1 MSSARKGKI
10 GRRIVLLVL
19 TSVSLSLVTLTAAFL
34 WLQLRDNVD
43 ARRASIQATAYVFA
57 SAIADHV
64 AERNDREVFGALRSI
79 RQVPDVSRVVALD
92 AEGRQIAALGAASML
107 QTDIVDES
115 AGWYALLTRG
125 WFPVVTDIV
134 KAGRSVGRLVII
146 ADVSDLRSQVMRA
159 MLVTMLGALLAG
171 GVGITAALRLQ
182 RRITAPI
189 ASLTDA
195 MTHIR
200 EARDYSTKVEHQS
213 DDETGILVDAFNG
226 MMGEIG
232 ERDAALN
239 QLAFFD
245 PLTGLPNRQQF
256 LQRLEEILGNVRDEN
271 FAAALFLL
279 DLDEFKSV
287 NDSFGHSAGDALLEK
302 VTARF
307 EVECTAGTVLA
318 RLGGDEFALI
328 VPGPADEDAAQQ
340 AVVPFLAALLKPV
353 DLNGREILA
362 SASVGAALVPRDG
375 EAAADLLR
383 RADLALYSAKREGRA
398 RVHFYRP
405 QLEADMQSLMALG
418 QDLRQAIAQG
428 ELEAYYQPQ
437 VDVRTGGIAG
447 FESLLRW
454 KHPVQGYISPGKFI
468 PVAESNGL
476 ICDLGHWIL
485 RESCAQARAW
495 LDQGL
500 ETGTMSVNVSVA
512 QLQQLRFED
521 EVRAVLAETGLPG
534 SRLCLELTE
543 SLFAGHSLQRI
554 RELLTSLKTLGV
566 HLAIDDFGT
575 GYSSLAYLQGF
586 PFDKIKID
594 RAFVSGVGSN
604 PEKRRLLRGM
614 MELAHALD
622 LSTVAE
628 GAETEDELAVLQ
640 ELGADSVQGYVH
652 SKPVPA
658 AQAEAFVRRLV
669 DEREARH
676 VAVGA

>member
-1 MSSARKGKI
+1 MGSNRKGRI

-19 TSVSLSLVTLTAAFL
+19 FSVTLSLVTLTAAFL
-34 WLQLRDNVD
+34 WLQLRDSVN
-43 ARRASIQATAYVFA
+43 ARREAIEATAYVFA

-64 AERNDREVFGALRSI
+64 ATRNEQEIFGALRSI
-79 RQVPDVSRVVALD
+79 RRVPDVSRVVALD

-107 QTDIVDES
+107 QTDIVDGK

-125 WFPVVTDIV
+125 WFPVVTEIV
-134 KAGRSVGRLVII
+134 KAGQPVGRLIII
-146 ADVSDLRSQVMRA
+146 ADVTGLRTQVLRA
-159 MLVTMLGALLAG
+159 VLVTLLGALLAG
-171 GVGITAALRLQ
+171 GMGVVAAIRLQ
-182 RRITAPI
+182 RRITGPI

-200 EARDYSTKVEHQS
+200 EARDYSTKVENRS

-239 QLAFFD
+239 ELAFFD
-245 PLTGLPNRQQF
+245 PLTGLPNRLQF
-256 LQRLEEILGNVRDEN
+256 LQKLELALGHVLAGQRG
-271 FAAALFLL
+271 AALFIL
-279 DLDEFKSV
+279 DLDDFRAV
-287 NDSFGHSAGDALLEK
+287 NDAFGHAAGDDLLRL
-302 VTARF
+302 VTARY
-307 EVECTAGTVLA
+307 EAECRPGTVLA

-328 VPGPADEDAAQQ
+328 VPGPRDEASAQE
-340 AVVPFLAALLKPV
+340 AIAPFVAALLSPI
-353 DLNGREILA
+353 DLHGRQILSGA
-362 SASVGAALVPRDG
+362 CVGVALIPTDG
-375 EAAADLLR
+375 ERADDLLR
-383 RADLALYSAKREGRA
+383 RADLALNSAKREGRT
-398 RVHFYRP
+398 RIQFYRP
-405 QLEADMQSLMALG
+405 KLEEDMQSLVALG
-418 QDLRQAIAQG
+418 QDLRHAIANG
-428 ELEAYYQPQ
+428 ELEAHYQPQ
-437 VDVRTGGIAG
+437 VDARTGKLAG

-454 KHPVQGYISPGKFI
+454 KHPLQGYISPGRFI

-485 RESCAQARAW
+485 RESCERAKAW
-495 LDQGL
+495 MELGL
-500 ETGTMSVNVSVA
+500 EVGTMSVNVSVA
-512 QLQQLRFED
+512 QLQQLGFE
-521 EVRAVLAETGLPG
+521 EEIRTVLADTGLPG

-554 RELLTSLKTLGV
+554 RELLASLKTFGV
-566 HLAIDDFGT
+566 QLAIDDFGT

-594 RAFVSGVGSN
+594 RAFVSGVGGN

-628 GAETEDELAVLQ
+628 GAETQEELAVLR

-652 SKPVPA
+652 SKPLPA
-658 AQAEAFVRRLV
+658 ADAEVFAQRLA
-669 DEREARH
+669 EGSGSPCGLA
-676 VAVGA
+676 AG